1 MITSKLRSKARTTIP
16 QAVRM
21 ALRLREGD
29 EIAYS
34 IEGDAVVILKAATLA
49 IIENP
54 FATFA
59 EWNSDAD
66 RRAYAD
72 L

>member
-16 QAVRM
+16 RAVRM
-21 ALRLREGD
+21 ALRLGEGD

-34 IEGDAVVILKAATLA
+34 IQGDTVVIRKTANLPVA
-49 IIENP
+49 ENP

-59 EWNSDAD
+59 EWNGEAD
-66 RRAYAD
+66 RRAFAD